1 MSKLSENE
9 IVRFLSNVA
18 EADAQ
23 TLIQSEIYAVA

>member
-18 EADAQ
+18 EAIAQ
-23 TLIQSEIYAVA
+23 TLTQSEMYAFA